1 MKIFKPVFLCCLLI
15 ILTFPLGCEKTIDE
29 EMIKPVENMYSQ
41 KDEVVLKTAIANV
54 QQVRSALMM
63 YAAGSVDSE
72 YPRDTQLYD
81 YSSLREMLASES
93 LPANMADLKWDPVSG
108 INYSYDGASF
118 SLQVRAMTKNKE
130 LITATASGVTWR

>member
-1 MKIFKPVFLCCLLI
+1 MKPFKTVYLFTLLI
-15 ILTFPLGCEKTIDE
+15 TLSLPLGCEKTIDE
-29 EMIKPVENMYSQ
+29 EVIKPVGGMYSQ
-41 KDEVVLKTAIANV
+41 KDKVVLKAAVANA

-72 YPRDTQLYD
+72 YPRDTQVYD
-81 YSSLREMLASES
+81 YNSLREILASES
-93 LPANMADLKWDPVSG
+93 LPANMADLKWDPASG
-108 INYSYDGASF
+108 INYSSDGASF